1 MRETFPHKKPGDSLS
16 ADHINR
22 LSNSANKFE
31 GKVPSRGSS
40 GINSGGVFY
49 ENHPTKFRQY
59 CIEITNRKNNADDTE
74 TSGLYLGKIRYYS
87 FDDSE
92 WKSSDAEWEVDSRD
106 TFMRFEVADDA
117 TNRAGHRIQAY
128 WDDQRA
134 AFIPIARVWPPQ
146 ERKVVISESGGI
158 AAGASGIVSIWVN
171 DAVSDPLETAE
182 AWFNWMAA
190 GTAGEDAE
198 AMIRWIDDEDK
209 WVIVEL
215 EC

>member
-1 MRETFPHKKPGDSLS
+1 MVQQSFPTKKPGDPLGASHVNKLGEVLGRLTGSHTGSFNTGGPGQQS
-16 ADHINR
+16 AGHP
-22 LSNSANKFE
+22 FE
-31 GKVPSRGSS
+31 L
-40 GINSGGVFY
+40 Y
-49 ENHPTKFRQY
+49 TL
-59 CIEITNRKNNADDTE
+59 EITNRKINDDDTE
-74 TSGLYLGKIRYYS
+74 TSGLYLAKTRSYS
-87 FDDSE
+87 FDDSV
-92 WKSSDAEWEVDSRD
+92 WVSGSAEWEVDSRD

-158 AAGASGIVSIWVN
+158 AAGASGTVSIWVN